1 MNIKNIL
8 ACLTSLLLL
17 NICGFSQAQ
26 SWPGRPVKIVVPYA
40 AGGGVDPV
48 ARLVSLKLAEI
59 WKQPV
64 VVENKAGGSGTIGA
78 NFVAKSPADGLTIL
92 MSATAE
98 VVINQHFMQKMTYN
112 PDVDLKPV
120 TLLVK
125 LPFVLVANPSKPY
138 SSAAELIAYA
148 KKNPNTVTYAS
159 SGPGTPQHL
168 SAVMLEEQ
176 ANIKLIH
183 VPYKGVAP
191 SVSDLLAGHVDI
203 GFAGLPTALPYI
215 QSGALKALGLSSKIP
230 SIAAPNIPPLAKTPG
245 LQNFDLT
252 QWFGVYVPSATP
264 NTISQKIQ
272 RDIVEVLK
280 MPDVKEALE
289 KQGAQPGNMT
299 MDEFQAFSNSESK
312 KFGAIVKSAKID
324 QN

>member
-1 MNIKNIL
+1 MKKIIHVL
-8 ACLTSLLLL
+8 SLFITICLSHAAL
-17 NICGFSQAQ
+17 GQ
-26 SWPGRPVKIVVPYA
+26 SWPDKTVRVIVPYA
-40 AGGGVDPV
+40 PGGGVDPV
-48 ARLVSLKLAEI
+48 ARLVSQKLADI

-78 NFVAKSPADGLTIL
+78 NFVAHAPSDGLTIL

-98 VVINQHFMQKMTYN
+98 VVINQHFMQKMSYN

-125 LPFVLVANPSKPY
+125 LPFVLVTNPSKPY
-138 SSAAELIAYA
+138 STAAELIAFA

-168 SAVMLEEQ
+168 AAVMLEEQ
-176 ANIKLIH
+176 AGIKLVH

-203 GFAGLPTALPYI
+203 GFAGLPTALPHI
-215 QSGALKALGLSSKIP
+215 QSGSLKALGLSSKAI
-230 SIAAPNIPPLAKTPG
+230 SSAAPNIPPLAKTPG

-252 QWFGVYVPSATP
+252 QWFGVYVPSGTP
-264 NTISQKIQ
+264 NAIAQKIQ
-272 RDIVEVLK
+272 KDIVDVLRI
-280 MPDVKEALE
+280 PEVKEALE

-299 MDEFQAFSNSESK
+299 MTEFQSFSNSESK
-312 KFGAIVKSAKID
+312 KFGAIVKMAKIEP
-324 QN
+324 